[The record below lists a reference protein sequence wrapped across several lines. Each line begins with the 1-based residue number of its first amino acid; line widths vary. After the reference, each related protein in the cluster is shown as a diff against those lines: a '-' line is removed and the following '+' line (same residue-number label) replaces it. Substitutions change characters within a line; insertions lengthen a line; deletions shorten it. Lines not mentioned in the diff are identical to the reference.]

1 MTVVLLG
8 GGGHASDVLGV
19 IEALV
24 ENGVSFG
31 SVVVADDTW
40 ARPDRFDGRL
50 DVERVE
56 SIERG
61 ATMGPFVA
69 AVGYPTLRRDIVDR
83 AVVSGGTAAQ
93 ALVHPSAD
101 IGRGGRLA
109 PGSVVMGQT
118 WLSPRVVVD
127 DHTHVGYGVTVGHD
141 TRIGAFSAV
150 MPGASIG
157 GDAAIGERVV
167 VGANATVL
175 QGLTIGPGATVGAGA
190 AVVRD
195 VPAGAT
201 VVGVPAR
208 IVDHSAQ

>member
-8 GGGHASDVLGV
+8 GGGHASDVLAV

-24 ENGVSFG
+24 AQGASFG
-31 SVVVADDTW
+31 SVVVADDAW
-40 ARPDRFDGRL
+40 ARPDRFVDRL
-50 DVERVE
+50 PVERVD
-56 SIERG
+56 SIDRG
-61 ATMGPFVA
+61 AAMGPFVA
-69 AVGYPTLRRDIVDR
+69 AVGYPRPRRSIVDR
-83 AVVSGGTAAQ
+83 AVSAGGSAIE

-101 IGRGGRLA
+101 IGRCSRLDR
-109 PGSVVMGQT
+109 GSVVMGQT
-118 WLSPRVVVD
+118 WLSPRVELGRHV
-127 DHTHVGYGVTVGHD
+127 HVGYGVTVGHD
-141 TRIGAFSAV
+141 TRIAAFCAV

-157 GDAAIGERVV
+157 GDATIGENAV

-175 QGLTIGPGATVGAGA
+175 QGLTIGVGAVVGAGA

-208 IVDHSAQ
+208 IVNRSGE